1 MGKTAEILLLG
12 SYHFAQSPE
21 LMKGKQAEI
30 LELTQFLAEFKPTK
44 IAVEWEK
51 SEQTVLETLF
61 ADKKRV
67 LDINEVEQIGFG
79 LANQLGLEKVFAVN
93 WAGQLTQEDMAQLHQ
108 ALTEGYPEVLQ
119 TMKDHGAKSST
130 ISPDETLLESYR
142 KLNDQQLIRET
153 ERMYLS
159 FVEVENAGHNIGVSF
174 LSKWMER
181 ELAIVKNTAELVE
194 VPEER
199 ILLIIGADHLWMLQK
214 LFAGKGWKVTNPY
227 ETLSRPR
234 LTNT

>member
-1 MGKTAEILLLG
+1 MGKTAEIILLG

-30 LELTQFLAEFKPTK
+30 LELTQFLADFKPTK

-51 SEQTVLETLF
+51 SEQTVLDTLF
-61 ADKKRV
+61 ADKKRE
-67 LDINEVEQIGFG
+67 LDIYEVEQIGFG
-79 LANQLGLEKVFAVN
+79 LANQLGHEKVFAVN
-93 WAGQLTQEDMAQLHQ
+93 WAGRLTQEDMSLLHQ
-108 ALTEGYPEVLQ
+108 ALMEDYPEVLQ
-119 TMKDHGAKSST
+119 TMQNHGAKSGT
-130 ISPDETLLESYR
+130 ISPNESLLESYR

-159 FVEVENAGHNIGVSF
+159 FVEVENAEHNIGISF
-174 LSKWMER
+174 LNKWMER

-214 LFAGKGWKVTNPY
+214 LFEGKGWKVTNPF
-227 ETLSRPR
+227 ETLSRSGVAS
-234 LTNT
+234 T